1 VHLPD
6 PHAIWSYYRARWEVG
21 DRQARLQAEAG
32 ALHGQPEVQVLDD
45 LASRADQRFLA
56 AFLPVLASAPSRD
69 AVAWLAAGSLE
80 DYVNAAGSEQRA
92 ELAAAATEDDRLR
105 LALSSVYGWT
115 ER

>member
-1 VHLPD
+1 MHLPD
-6 PHAIWSYYRARWEVG
+6 PHAIWSYYCARWEVG

-32 ALHGQPEVQVLDD
+32 ELHGQAEVEVLDD

-56 AFLPVLASAPSRD
+56 AFLPVLASAPPRD

-80 DYVNAAGSEQRA
+80 NYVNAAGSEQRA